1 MDGGI
6 GVFLNGGTTPPE
18 ALEFQGEPLGPEGAS
33 NLVSGKSGLLWT
45 FEGPLGIPLELV
57 QGTRASCRGEARDS
71 GFLSCSDMDLRVPME
86 IRLGSQ
92 TSSHI
97 EAWNCPSFSRCKMGV
112 RPPVELRLG
121 SGPIS
126 RGTTGLSVLPSCW
139 EHRGL
144 FDL

>member
-1 MDGGI
+1 
-6 GVFLNGGTTPPE
+6 
-18 ALEFQGEPLGPEGAS
+18 
-33 NLVSGKSGLLWT
+33 
-45 FEGPLGIPLELV
+45 
-57 QGTRASCRGEARDS
+57 
-71 GFLSCSDMDLRVPME
+71 ME

-139 EHRGL
+139 ELILGFAFESL
-144 FDL
+144 QGNQALS